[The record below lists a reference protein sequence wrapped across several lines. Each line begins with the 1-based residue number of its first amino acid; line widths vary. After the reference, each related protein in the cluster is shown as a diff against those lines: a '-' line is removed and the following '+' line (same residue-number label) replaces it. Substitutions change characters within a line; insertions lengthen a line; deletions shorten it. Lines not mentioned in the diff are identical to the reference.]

1 MKDDK
6 GQLSF
11 SVDNILGDDNLQVYR
26 GYQAQDQIFTQLL
39 PQRTFKVGFSYKIK

>member
-1 MKDDK
+1 MIMKEDK

-26 GYQAQDQIFTQLL
+26 GFEAQEQIFTQLL
-39 PQRTFKVGFSYKIK
+39 PQLRSK